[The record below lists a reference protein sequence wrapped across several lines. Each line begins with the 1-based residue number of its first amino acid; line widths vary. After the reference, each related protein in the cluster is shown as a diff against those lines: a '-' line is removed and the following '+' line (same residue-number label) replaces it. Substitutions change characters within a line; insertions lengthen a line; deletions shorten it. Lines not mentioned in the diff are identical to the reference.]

1 MTSFTWVL
9 GRADRSEF
17 APALTWLNEQ
27 TDSARTVRWPDIAS
41 ALADRSGAI
50 PDLVVVLQSHPDEYP
65 TAEIARLLT
74 RAPIARLIVIAG
86 AWCEADG
93 RRRDLWPA
101 AVRVPAVWAIQ
112 RLQAEWSLL
121 SGETG
126 NPVPLTATRDERFAA
141 DHPQSDV
148 SLAGGNFTVVSPD
161 RAWRKTWCLLIEQ
174 AGGSV
179 ESDAANAGILWLDGD
194 PWESGGQQQLKA
206 YREAHPELPIVVSLD
221 FPLPELVEQVRA
233 AGASAVVP
241 KLAPWS
247 YVVRKLLLRLGLTR

>member
-1 MTSFTWVL
+1 MTPVTWIL

-17 APALTWLNEQ
+17 ASVLDWLSEQ
-27 TDSARTVRWPDIAS
+27 TKSARSIRWPDIES
-41 ALADRSGAI
+41 ALADRSGGI

-65 TAEIARLLT
+65 TAEIARLLK
-74 RAPIARLIVIAG
+74 RAPIARLVVVGG

-121 SGETG
+121 TGETG

-141 DHPQSDV
+141 DHPQTDA
-148 SLAGGNFTVVSPD
+148 SLAGGALTVVSPD
-161 RAWRKTWCLLIEQ
+161 RAWRETCCLLIEQ
-174 AGGSV
+174 TGGSV
-179 ESDAANAGILWLDGD
+179 ESDPAHAGILWLDGD
-194 PWESGGQQQLKA
+194 PWESGGRPQLTA
-206 YREAHPELPIVVSLD
+206 YREAHSELPIVVSLD

-233 AGASAVVP
+233 AGASTVVP
-241 KLAPWS
+241 KLAPEAF
-247 YVVRKLLLRLGLTR
+247 LLRELQRMASAPL

>member
-1 MTSFTWVL
+1 MTPFTWIL

-17 APALTWLNEQ
+17 ALTFDWLSER
-27 TDSARTVRWPDIAS
+27 TDSARTATWPDIES
-41 ALADRSGAI
+41 ALADRSGVL
-50 PDLVVVLQSHPDEYP
+50 PDFVVVLQSHPDEFSS
-65 TAEIARLLT
+65 AIIARLLT
-74 RAPIARLIVIAG
+74 RAPIARLVVVAG

-121 SGETG
+121 NGETG

-141 DHPQSDV
+141 DHPQSDA

-161 RAWRKTWCLLIEQ
+161 RAWRETWCLLIEL

-179 ESDAANAGILWLDGD
+179 ESDPAQAGILWLDGD

-221 FPLPELVEQVRA
+221 FPLPELVEQVQA
-233 AGASAVVP
+233 AGASTVVP
-241 KLAPWS
+241 KLAPEAF
-247 YVVRKLLLRLGLTR
+247 LLRELQRLVPAPV